1 MINLLFLIFHSSHLA
16 ELPIFSGRIV
26 CIASPMLHPDAG
38 TLSWAPRLASQH
50 LDLPCKTVPPTLVF
64 RHFHRVL
71 VQIHFQQNLCPISL
85 DRTPRLPWVWLL
97 HTCML
102 GSLSRALPPASTVCS
117 QSRPHGLMLPPQLLD
132 KYSYPQTQHSSFL
145 ADFFL
150 NIPEKTPNDSAT

>member
-1 MINLLFLIFHSSHLA
+1 MISLLSWYFILVVLQKH
-16 ELPIFSGRIV
+16 PIFSGRTV
-26 CIASPMLHPDAG
+26 CKASPMLHPDAG

-50 LDLPCKTVPPTLVF
+50 LSLPCKTVPPTLVF
-64 RHFHRVL
+64 CHFRRVL

-117 QSRPHGLMLPPQLLD
+117 QSRAWTNVTAPLLD
-132 KYSYPQTQHSSFL
+132 KYSSITTTFL
-145 ADFFL
+145 VFL
-150 NIPEKTPNDSAT
+150 LSWKYTCKYT

>member
-1 MINLLFLIFHSSHLA
+1 MISLLFLIFHYFLSSCRTPEAETVCLA
-16 ELPIFSGRIV
+16 
-26 CIASPMLHPDAG
+26 CPMLHPDAG

-85 DRTPRLPWVWLL
+85 DRTPRLSWVRLL

-102 GSLSRALPPASTVCS
+102 GSLSEPCHQPRQCARN
-117 QSRPHGLMLPPQLLD
+117 QGHGLMLPPQVLD
-132 KYSYPQTQHSSFL
+132 KYSSITTTFL
-145 ADFFL
+145 VFL
-150 NIPEKTPNDSAT
+150 LS